1 MISVTDCVV
10 RSSFRRECI
19 VSNINTILFIFY
31 VHCASNLAHKRYPGS
46 YLSPGTLTAPER
58 FCLVLLRSRPDTVHR
73 VPSRETQ
80 TSTSLSGGSPA
91 DCRPLRNITPAIA
104 DCRFKVPL
112 PPRLHGLLFYMINEC
127 LSSMLLFLLHKIPHD
142 FIPLCYRLCASAFF
156 FIFLASLSSLKNCF
170 INWLHSSSNT
180 PVVRSA

>member
-1 MISVTDCVV
+1 M
-10 RSSFRRECI
+10 
-19 VSNINTILFIFY
+19 
-31 VHCASNLAHKRYPGS
+31 
-46 YLSPGTLTAPER
+46 
-58 FCLVLLRSRPDTVHR
+58 LLRSRPDTVHR

-127 LSSMLLFLLHKIPHD
+127 LSSMPLFLLHFFYTRFHMILY
-142 FIPLCYRLCASAFF
+142 LCVTDQTLCFCFFLHLPGFPEFSEKLLHQLAAFF
-156 FIFLASLSSLKNCF
+156 FQYTCCKICLMIKCLD
-170 INWLHSSSNT
+170 IQ
-180 PVVRSA
+180 

>member
-1 MISVTDCVV
+1 M
-10 RSSFRRECI
+10 
-19 VSNINTILFIFY
+19 
-31 VHCASNLAHKRYPGS
+31 
-46 YLSPGTLTAPER
+46 
-58 FCLVLLRSRPDTVHR
+58 LLRSRPDTVHR

-112 PPRLHGLLFYMINEC
+112 PPAARIIILHDNEC
-127 LSSMLLFLLHKIPHD
+127 LSSILLFLLHKIPHD

-156 FIFLASLSSLKNCF
+156 FILPGFPEFSEKLLHQLAAFFFQYACCKICLMVKCLD
-170 INWLHSSSNT
+170 IQ
-180 PVVRSA
+180 

>member
-1 MISVTDCVV
+1 M
-10 RSSFRRECI
+10 
-19 VSNINTILFIFY
+19 
-31 VHCASNLAHKRYPGS
+31 
-46 YLSPGTLTAPER
+46 
-58 FCLVLLRSRPDTVHR
+58 LLRSRPDTVHR

-170 INWLHSSSNT
+170 INWLHSEWNLYILLSDSYT
-180 PVVRSA
+180 RQPLLVYGTGQLHLHTSDMALMSHTMYILPDASHQAFCLLS

>member
-1 MISVTDCVV
+1 M
-10 RSSFRRECI
+10 
-19 VSNINTILFIFY
+19 
-31 VHCASNLAHKRYPGS
+31 
-46 YLSPGTLTAPER
+46 
-58 FCLVLLRSRPDTVHR
+58 LLRSRPDTVHR

-127 LSSMLLFLLHKIPHD
+127 LSSMLLFLLHFFCTRFHMILY
-142 FIPLCYRLCASAFF
+142 LCVTDSVLQTLCFCFFLHLPGFPEFSEKLLHQLAAFF
-156 FIFLASLSSLKNCF
+156 FQYACCKICLMVKCLD
-170 INWLHSSSNT
+170 IQ
-180 PVVRSA
+180 

>member
-1 MISVTDCVV
+1 M
-10 RSSFRRECI
+10 
-19 VSNINTILFIFY
+19 
-31 VHCASNLAHKRYPGS
+31 
-46 YLSPGTLTAPER
+46 
-58 FCLVLLRSRPDTVHR
+58 LLRSRPDTVHR

-112 PPRLHGLLFYMINEC
+112 PPRLHGLLFYMINEY
-127 LSSMLLFLLHKIPHD
+127 LSSRLFFLLHRSLPQDLI
-142 FIPLCYRLCASAFF
+142 FLCYRVCNSAFF